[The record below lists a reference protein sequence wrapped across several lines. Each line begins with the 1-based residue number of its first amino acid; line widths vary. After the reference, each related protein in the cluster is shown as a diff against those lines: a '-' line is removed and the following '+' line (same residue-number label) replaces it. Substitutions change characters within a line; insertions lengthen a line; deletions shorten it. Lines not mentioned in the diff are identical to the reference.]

1 MLTFIIIFATIG
13 MLLFPL
19 GRLYSL
25 WQSRK
30 PGNKFA
36 NTEYRKNFQST
47 LRIISLVI
55 CGIAILIL
63 FIMAHTSS

>member
-1 MLTFIIIFATIG
+1 MVTLIIIFATLG
-13 MLLFPL
+13 MLLLPL

-36 NTEYRKNFQST
+36 NTQYRKHFQAT
-47 LRIISLVI
+47 LRIISLII
-55 CGIAILIL
+55 CGIVILIL
-63 FIMAHTSS
+63 FLMSRVTS